1 MGSAPLQEGGE
12 QNATEGEAIEDG
24 DAEPIEDQD
33 EAVEGQ
39 MDDVEIVPGS
49 KPPTVPEDG
58 TYITAL
64 NEAGVD
70 PERIEQLR

>member
-39 MDDVEIVPGS
+39 MDDVEIV
-49 KPPTVPEDG
+49 
-58 TYITAL
+58 
-64 NEAGVD
+64 N
-70 PERIEQLR
+70 R